1 LKEGIMSLELTP
13 RTLMGPGPSDVH
25 PRILEAVGKKTI
37 GHLDPQFVNLME
49 EIKSLLKYSF
59 KTKNEMTYTVSAP
72 GSAGM
77 ETCFVNLVSPGDKV
91 LVCINGV
98 FGKRML
104 ENVTRVGGVPVVLDF
119 PWGNSV
125 DPKKV
130 EEELQKDSSIKI
142 VSFVHGETSTGV
154 LSNAEAIAKV
164 AKKNDCLTI
173 VDTVTSFVGTPVEVD
188 KWGLDAVYTGSQ
200 KCLSCIPG
208 LSPVTFSERALEKF
222 DQRKTPVQSW
232 FLDISLIKKY
242 WGAGE
247 KRTYHH
253 TAPVNSLYALY
264 ESLLLVKEEGLENCW
279 ERHFKNHLKLKEGLE
294 KLNLEFLVDEKER
307 TPQLNAIRVP
317 EGVDEAKV
325 RERLLNEFNLEIGAG
340 LGPLAGKIWR
350 IGLMGHSSREE
361 NINFLLDC
369 LKKTL

>member
-1 LKEGIMSLELTP
+1 MALELTP
-13 RTLMGPGPSDVH
+13 RTLLGPGPSDVH
-25 PRILEAVGKKTI
+25 PRILSAAGRATI
-37 GHLDPQFVNLME
+37 GHLDPQFVTLME
-49 EIKSLLKYSF
+49 EIKSLLKYTF

-104 ENVTRVGGVPVVLDF
+104 ENVTRIGGVPVVLEF
-119 PWGNSV
+119 PWGKSV
-125 DPKKV
+125 DPQKV
-130 EEELQKDSSIKI
+130 EDELRKDPSIKI
-142 VSFVHGETSTGV
+142 MSFVHGETSTGV
-154 LSNAEAIAKV
+154 LSDAETIAKV
-164 AKKNDCLTI
+164 AKQYDCLTI

-208 LSPVTFSERALEKF
+208 LSPVTFSQKALEKL

-232 FLDISLIKKY
+232 FLDISLIKNY
-242 WGAGE
+242 WGDGE

-279 ERHFKNHLKLKEGLE
+279 ERHAKNHLRLKEGLS
-294 KLNLEFLVDEKER
+294 KLGLEFLVDEKER
-307 TPQLNAIRVP
+307 TPQLNAITVP
-317 EGVDEAKV
+317 EGVDEEKV
-325 RERLLNEFNLEIGAG
+325 RMTLLNEFNLEIGAG

-350 IGLMGHSSREE
+350 IGLMGYSSREE
-361 NINFLLDC
+361 KVDFLLEC